1 MAERANSVFYFV
13 PVSGL
18 GQLETKCS
26 CQTMSVVPQH
36 ADQFSEKADIVN

>member
-18 GQLETKCS
+18 GQSRTFGNLHA
-26 CQTMSVVPQH
+26 MSAVPLH
-36 ADQFSEKADIVN
+36 ADQLFEKADIVD